1 MLGGNA
7 SMDAVVAQYLRKPR
21 RETPFARNTSPTV
34 GVRFMLFSSRKNILV
49 TRADLPDERGRQQCR
64 RPVTTGFLVCV

>member
-34 GVRFMLFSSRKNILV
+34 GVLFMLFSSRKKLV
-49 TRADLPDERGRQQCR
+49 TRTFLPDERGRQECR
-64 RPVTTGFLVCV
+64 HPVTTGFLVCV

>member
-34 GVRFMLFSSRKNILV
+34 GVLFMLFSSRKNWLLELIFQTSAAGNDVGVL
-49 TRADLPDERGRQQCR
+49 
-64 RPVTTGFLVCV
+64 